1 MTLFDFRPELRGSGF
16 FSGQPVP
23 RQLVLELL
31 NDAVWAPNDGLREPW
46 RFIYADN
53 GGSGRLSGLQEP
65 APAYLIVVMKEE
77 SDPYKRDEDFA
88 AVCCLL
94 QNFQLLACERRLG
107 VRRTMNDWIYDRK
120 QMNAFGVQDKER
132 IAAVLE
138 IGFWDGDPGAMPP
151 AKMAEVKFD
160 LL

>member
-1 MTLFDFRPELRGSGF
+1 MSLSNLGPELHSSRS

-23 RQLVLELL
+23 QQLVLELL

-53 GGSGRLSGLQEP
+53 SSGGRLSGLQEP
-65 APAYLIVVMKEE
+65 APAYLIMVMKEE
-77 SDPYKRDEDFA
+77 SDSYKRDEDFA
-88 AVCCLL
+88 AVCCLM
-94 QNFQLLACERRLG
+94 QNFQLLACERKLG

-120 QMNAFGVQDKER
+120 HMAALGVQDKER

-138 IGFWDGDPGAMPP
+138 IGFWDEAAGEVPS
-151 AKMAEVKFD
+151 AKVTEVKFE